1 MEIRGCFK
9 EDMTITKIPR
19 NRGLL
24 VIKDRLNKDAQKRL
38 PAPIPV
44 RPGDPATPPGP
55 PQGVAGSE
63 GRSLVWTPP
72 IPARTRISAA
82 PSGPPQGVAGSE
94 GRPEAPDSPKII
106 VTIKMKCMLE
116 QHTKNLVNKQ
126 TQAIKERTQ
135 EDTEQVTKGIMIPKG
150 TGYQVHLLQFTLIAH
165 MTSIALEE
173 SCFESNTMPLPIRCV
188 DASNK

>member
-9 EDMTITKIPR
+9 EDMTITKIPH

-38 PAPIPV
+38 PAPIPM

-55 PQGVAGSE
+55 P
-63 GRSLVWTPP
+63 R
-72 IPARTRISAA
+72 
-82 PSGPPQGVAGSE
+82 GVAGSE

-173 SCFESNTMPLPIRCV
+173 SRFESNTMHLPIRCV